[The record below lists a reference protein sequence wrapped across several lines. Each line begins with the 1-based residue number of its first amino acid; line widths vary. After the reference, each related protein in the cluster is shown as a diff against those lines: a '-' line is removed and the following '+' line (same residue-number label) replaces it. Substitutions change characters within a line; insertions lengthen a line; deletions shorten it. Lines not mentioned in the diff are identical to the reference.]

1 MGEAYLV
8 AVKPSARRT
17 SRAAAEWVAERGPHR
32 RFDSKR
38 LAREWARAASPHGH
52 TIWIQDAHPLDP
64 GPADGYL
71 LARRHR
77 GRDRGPPGEQA
88 SLGGR

>member
-1 MGEAYLV
+1 MADQYVV

-38 LAREWARAASPHGH
+38 LAREWARTASPQGH
-52 TIWIQDAHPLDP
+52 TLWIQDAHPLDA

-71 LARRHR
+71 LARRYR
-77 GRDRGPPGEQA
+77 GREPPPGEQA
-88 SLGGR
+88 SLGD